1 MPELPNPARTDP
13 VCPAIPPLR
22 SVPAYPAN
30 GPVEDHQVMSGDPD
44 VRAQQAMDRG
54 HACQLE
60 ETFRDNPVD
69 GRFELLID
77 GALAA
82 HLTYT
87 VKGEQVVLIDGAE
100 HSGFRDQ
107 GMDVT
112 LMRHIV
118 LDAHRRRLSLVPQCP
133 MAFSFLADHPGCP
146 DLDPDPGH

>member
-1 MPELPNPARTDP
+1 MMP
-13 VCPAIPPLR
+13 
-22 SVPAYPAN
+22 
-30 GPVEDHQVMSGDPD
+30 GDPE
-44 VRAQQAMDRG
+44 VRAQQSTDRG
-54 HACQLE
+54 SRHQLE
-60 ETFRDNPVD
+60 ETFRDNPLD

-87 VKGEQVVLIDGAE
+87 VKGEQVVLTDGVE
-100 HSGFRDQ
+100 HPGFRDQ

-146 DLDPDPGH
+146 DLDPGPGH